1 MHPVFQIQLLN
12 DFRLSYDDIPVMVN
26 STRLQ
31 SLFAY
36 LVMHRQ
42 AAQPRRHIAFLMW
55 PDSTESQAYTNLRR
69 ELHNLRRILPGSDQ
83 FLEIDNAFVQWR
95 PDSAFTLDVMQFQNL
110 LLKVEQAEDTN
121 PATRAQLLQEALA
134 CYRGPLL
141 PNCYDEWAVTLRN
154 ELEQLFISA
163 LNQLVATLEEEREY
177 FAAIRAAE
185 RLLHHD
191 HLLESTYRALMRLHA
206 LNNDRARALRVYHD
220 CCAKLE
226 QEVGVEPTLETQ
238 RLYAQLLQA
247 ETSVYESTRMRKS
260 MLSGTALV
268 GRQSAWQSLMTTFRV
283 ASSRHARMVLISGEA
298 GIGKSRLTEE
308 LLVWAE
314 QQGILSANS
323 RAYMAQGSLAY
334 APVIELLRTKAL
346 RACWQKLD
354 TVWLEELALLLPE
367 LRSVS
372 PTLST
377 TSVHFEPWRRRH
389 LMEALAR
396 ALLADDVPRLL
407 VIDDLQWCD
416 EESLLLLQFL
426 FDFAPRARLL
436 IVGTARPEEITPD
449 HALAVLRRNLQQHEQ
464 LVEINLEPL
473 SAAEAATLAA
483 QVSGRELKP
492 EMANQLYQETEGNPL
507 FIVEAMRASLLPAAQ
522 GDVAKSR
529 QSADAPNPLSS
540 SPKIFAV
547 IQSRLAQLSPAA
559 HQLIGVAASIGR
571 SFTYELLVAASG
583 IDEDDAIRSLDELWQ
598 RRIIRAQG
606 INTYDF
612 SHDRIRDVAYA
623 EISPI
628 RRPSLH
634 RHIAEALEQ
643 VFAADL
649 DAVASQLAAHYE
661 QSGLAERAIQWHQRA
676 AVVHRRLC
684 ATRDAIKHLQTAL
697 DLVVTLPDSRARDQQ
712 EITLLIDLDSSI
724 AVAYGL
730 AAIGRLKPL
739 ERALVLAQE
748 LGDRRQL
755 FEAMEKLQHFHMGHQ
770 GVHVAFVM
778 TEELVQIANEL
789 DDPFLKW
796 RAFRHRG
803 RAHRARGEFSEG
815 YTRQMQ
821 ARTIHEKL
829 TASLSPYE
837 LVHQDLLVVSPLDIL
852 GLDLCVLGYLDQA
865 RTHADNLAASA
876 RQDSF
881 QLTND
886 YFVASLVYRIVG
898 NVEKVHE
905 LGERMVKLGTRYELA
920 MSIWSGTICC
930 GWALA
935 RRGQLAAGIT
945 QMNWGIDQFRQ
956 VGHTMFQTIRLGDLA
971 ALYMQANQLEAA
983 EAALQEARS
992 ISEHAHERLWDAE
1005 IHRLTGNLA
1014 LALEEPEADI
1024 ELHYVRAYELAR
1036 SQQAKIFE
1044 LRAATSLARLWQQ
1057 QGSPARAYTL
1067 LAETLSWFTEGFDT
1081 PDLKSATA
1089 LLNDLKFAQNA

>member
-36 LVMHRQ
+36 LVMHCQ
-42 AAQPRRHIAFLMW
+42 TPQPRRQIAFLMW

-83 FLEIDNAFVQWR
+83 FLEIDKSFVQWR
-95 PDSAFTLDVMQFQNL
+95 PDSAFSLDVMQFQNL
-110 LLKVEQAEDTN
+110 LLKAEQAEATN
-121 PATRAQLLQEALA
+121 PATHAQALQEALE

-141 PNCYDEWAVTLRN
+141 PNCYDEWAVALRN

-163 LNQLVATLEEEREY
+163 LNQLVAALEEEREY

-191 HLLESTYRALMRLHA
+191 HLLESSYRSLMRLHA

-226 QEVGVEPTLETQ
+226 QELDVEPALETQ
-238 RLYAQLLQA
+238 RLYEQLLQA
-247 ETSVYESTRMRKS
+247 ETSVHESTRVRKS

-268 GRQSAWQSLMTTFRV
+268 GRQSAWQALMTTFRM
-283 ASSRHARMVLISGEA
+283 ASSGHARMVLISGEA

-314 QQGILSANS
+314 QQGILSAKS

-346 RACWQKLD
+346 LDCWQKLD
-354 TVWLEELALLLPE
+354 DVWLDELALLLPE
-367 LRSVS
+367 LRSVR

-377 TSVHFEPWRRRH
+377 TSVQIEPWRRRH
-389 LMEALAR
+389 LIEAQAR
-396 ALLADDVPRLL
+396 AILADDVPRLL

-436 IVGTARPEEITPD
+436 VVGTARPEEITPD
-449 HALAVLRRNLQQHEQ
+449 HALAVLRRNLQQEEQ
-464 LVEINLEPL
+464 LVEIELEPL

-483 QVSGRELKP
+483 QVAGRELKP
-492 EMANQLYQETEGNPL
+492 EMATQLYQETEGNPL
-507 FIVEAMRASLLPAAQ
+507 FIVEAMRASLMPAAQ
-522 GDVAKSR
+522 GDAAESTPITDDPNAF
-529 QSADAPNPLSS
+529 SA
-540 SPKIFAV
+540 SPRIFAV

-634 RHIAEALEQ
+634 RHIAKALEQ

-649 DAVASQLAAHYE
+649 DAIASQLAAHYE
-661 QSGLAERAIQWHQRA
+661 QSGLAERAIHWHQRA
-676 AVVHRRLC
+676 AEVHRRLC
-684 ATRDAIKHLQTAL
+684 AAKDALRNLQSAL
-697 DLVVTLPDSRARDQQ
+697 DVLATIPKSRARTQR
-712 EITLLIDLDSSI
+712 EISLLIDIDDNV
-724 AVAYGL
+724 AVAHGL
-730 AAIGRLKPL
+730 ASVGRLQPL

-748 LGDRRQL
+748 LGDQRQV
-755 FEAMEKLQHFHMGHQ
+755 FEVLEKLRDFHSGHHA
-770 GVHVAFVM
+770 VHVGTEM
-778 TEELVQIANEL
+778 CEELIRIANEL
-789 DDPFLKW
+789 DEPVLKW
-796 RAFRHRG
+796 RALLYRA
-803 RAHRARGEFSEG
+803 RAHRARGEFGKCYAAQLE
-815 YTRQMQ
+815 
-821 ARTIHEKL
+821 ARTIHQQII
-829 TASLSPYE
+829 ASLPSQE
-837 LVHQDLLVVSPLDIL
+837 LVNQEHLAESPLEKS
-852 GLDLCVLGYLDQA
+852 GLDLCLLGYLDQA
-865 RTHADNLAASA
+865 EAHADNLAKSIT
-876 RQDSF
+876 QDPYS
-881 QLTND
+881 LTGE
-886 YFVASLVYRIVG
+886 YFGASLVFRMTE

-905 LGERMVKLGTRYELA
+905 LGERMVTIGTRYELPL
-920 MSIWSGTICC
+920 SLWSGNICC

-935 RRGQLAAGIT
+935 RQGQLAAGIT
-945 QMNWGIDQFRQ
+945 KMHWGINQFRQ
-956 VGHTMFQTIRLGDLA
+956 VGHTMFQTMRLGDLA
-971 ALYMQANQLEAA
+971 ALQMQANQLEAA
-983 EAALQEARS
+983 EATLQEARS

-1014 LALEEPEADI
+1014 LALKDPEI
-1024 ELHYVRAYELAR
+1024 MVELHFTRAYELAR
-1036 SQQAKIFE
+1036 VQQAKILE

-1057 QGSPARAYTL
+1057 QGSPARAFTL
-1067 LAETLSWFTEGFDT
+1067 LAGTLSWFTEGFDT
-1081 PDLKSATA
+1081 PALKSATA
-1089 LLNDLKFAQNA
+1089 LLNDLQLAKNT